1 MWINVLVYNSKRK
14 VTGITGTGVELNDFV
29 VSMYRTLEKG
39 VTMYMYNTNAEISAS
54 TDLNDLERKSSVDA
68 VGDSMQVI
76 FENVQNI
83 AKNGMELDGCVEDL
97 NTNVT
102 KLVSDVSRFKTA

>member
-1 MWINVLVYNSKRK
+1 MAEGSTHVLSEMNN
-14 VTGITGTGVELNDFV
+14 LQ
-29 VSMYRTLEKG
+29 
-39 VTMYMYNTNAEISAS
+39 
-54 TDLNDLERKSSVDA
+54 SSVDA

-76 FENVQNI
+76 FENVQNV